1 MLRGLLERVRRGLG
15 GPPSEAVGPA
25 SKPGRPI
32 SETLPTYRWG
42 EPMVSGPMRAVDAE
56 RRLRAIMRAQG
67 LTLKRLMI
75 GPAVDLMTDFYDRYV
90 CADAEGRDGDGLAFG
105 SVFAH
110 GERGTFLEVSLARLF
125 RAGSCERYPGCRLR
139 LTLHY
144 DQATFYRITP
154 GLGIH
159 ADYFCW
165 DRSKL
170 ARFRREIQEGYLFRE
185 LADVRPLSAK
195 IAAEPAW
202 GTVAAR

>member
-1 MLRGLLERVRRGLG
+1 
-15 GPPSEAVGPA
+15 
-25 SKPGRPI
+25 
-32 SETLPTYRWG
+32 
-42 EPMVSGPMRAVDAE
+42 MVPGPMRAVDAE

-90 CADAEGRDGDGLAFG
+90 CADAEGGDGDGLAFG
-105 SVFAH
+105 SVLARR
-110 GERGTFLEVSLARLF
+110 ERGTFLELSLARLF
-125 RAGSCERYPGCRLR
+125 RAASCERYPGCRLR

-144 DQATFYRITP
+144 DQATFHRIQP
-154 GLGIH
+154 GLPGIH

-185 LADVRPLSAK
+185 LADIRPLSAK
-195 IAAEPAW
+195 IAAEPEW
-202 GTVAAR
+202 GTVT